1 MCGCSVK
8 KKNKSNTA
16 IGSPLLRNLV
26 LGKCIAIIR
35 KSFSIIPVER
45 LPFLR
50 FYIKLSELP
59 LFGAPS
65 CGCYSIVKVVIE

>member
-8 KKNKSNTA
+8 KNKSNTA
-16 IGSPLLRNLV
+16 TGSPLQRNLV

-50 FYIKLSELP
+50 FYVKLSEQP